1 VLWAIAH
8 GWREERL
15 AENARAISE
24 LGRELHERLA
34 TLAGHFGKLK
44 RSIDAVVAAYNAA
57 AGSLE
62 TRVLVSARKLKDLG
76 ATSTGEIAEVASVD
90 QVPRALS
97 APELVETV
105 ETLELP
111 RARDAA

>member
-1 VLWAIAH
+1 M
-8 GWREERL
+8 
-15 AENARAISE
+15 
-24 LGRELHERLA
+24 
-34 TLAGHFGKLK
+34 AGHFGKLK
-44 RSIDAVVAAYNAA
+44 RSIDAVVSAYNAA

-62 TRVLVSARKLKDLG
+62 TRVLVSARKLKELG
-76 ATSTGEIAEVASVD
+76 ATSTGEIAEVEPVE

-97 APELVETV
+97 APELVESV